1 MRVADV
7 LAILIS
13 HYAEG
18 LSDLGLLAV
27 TASVI
32 CVVTVAKQALV
43 FRHETAQDSAAK
55 PIEQHTSCASHE
67 HLYADQSPA
76 FKVFSKRMAEAE
88 GPTAN
93 TCQHPSSKQTIL
105 I

>member
-55 PIEQHTSCASHE
+55 PIERHPSCAVHITE
-67 HLYADQSPA
+67 T
-76 FKVFSKRMAEAE
+76 E
-88 GPTAN
+88 
-93 TCQHPSSKQTIL
+93 
-105 I
+105 